1 MRDIGF
7 KSCASEPCVFVQ
19 NTGKSVTLVVTY
31 VDDLLVMGPD
41 MGEIEVVKKQL
52 KSQLN
57 IRDLGSATEFLGLL
71 VHQGHDGIHIR
82 QSSYAHCIVK
92 KYFPSGHHCQL
103 QPMCM
108 DKNGGVLV
116 GAKGKDQH
124 VEGIGLDQIGAA
136 YSHSE
141 PLSDV
146 ETKHFQEVLGSL
158 MHLANVSWPDISH
171 AVRTIAQHTANPCT
185 CDLDAL

>member
-1 MRDIGF
+1 MDVSSAYVHALLKELVYVQLPAGMGQDMKWKLLQLHKALYGLKQAGQAWPIHFANIMRDIGF

-71 VHQGHDGIHIR
+71 VHQGHEGIHVR
-82 QSSYAHCIVK
+82 QSSSACHIVK
-92 KYFPSGHHCQL
+92 KYLPNGHHCQL
-103 QPMCM
+103 WPMHM

-124 VEGIGLDQIGAA
+124 VEGIGLD
-136 YSHSE
+136 
-141 PLSDV
+141 
-146 ETKHFQEVLGSL
+146 
-158 MHLANVSWPDISH
+158 
-171 AVRTIAQHTANPCT
+171 
-185 CDLDAL
+185 

>member
-1 MRDIGF
+1 
-7 KSCASEPCVFVQ
+7 
-19 NTGKSVTLVVTY
+19 
-31 VDDLLVMGPD
+31 
-41 MGEIEVVKKQL
+41 
-52 KSQLN
+52 
-57 IRDLGSATEFLGLL
+57 
-71 VHQGHDGIHIR
+71 
-82 QSSYAHCIVK
+82 
-92 KYFPSGHHCQL
+92 
-103 QPMCM
+103 M

-171 AVRTIAQHTANPCT
+171 AVRTIAQHTANPHT
-185 CDLDAL
+185 CDLDVLYDMLAYVSGTTDYGIKYACPNTAPQTLKDLIMVFSDADFAGDPSTHHSSTGLVSTAAGSAVMRASWWQPWVALSTAEAELNALTTGIHDAK